1 MLATRNP
8 FDEAEQLQKS
18 VGTWITAGI
27 ETRMF
32 WPKHLQTLSYDGRLF
47 LLQPVLRDEHGE
59 SLPAI
64 AIRTDTYGL
73 SDIQANAAIMRL
85 ASALSW
91 REGQKLEV
99 VMWGGGNR
107 PYRMGIARS
116 HGITEVLSDEN
127 RCSSENDEA
136 LKALAYYREGLSL
149 DNPFY
154 AFLGFHKAFSRS
166 LSDGKTRGPWI
177 GATLPTLDDRVAI

>member
-47 LLQPVLRDEHGE
+47 LLQPVLGDEHGE

-73 SDIQANAAIMRL
+73 SDIQAKAAIMRL

-149 DNPFY
+149 DNPFH

-166 LSDGKTRGPWI
+166 LPDGKTRGPWI